1 MMYLV
6 WLAIGAVSGFVASLI
21 GRQSRNSMVINIGI
35 GILGALIGGFALT
48 RDPSAGA
55 HQQGFFQF
63 GSLLTAVAGAAILL
77 LVFNFV
83 RRGSD
88 K

>member
-6 WLAIGAVSGFVASLI
+6 WLVIGVVSGFVASLI
-21 GRQSRNSMVINIGI
+21 GRQSRNSMVINIAVGI
-35 GILGALIGGFALT
+35 VGALIGGFALT
-48 RDPSAGA
+48 RDASAGA

-63 GSLLTAVAGAAILL
+63 GSLLTAIAGAAILL
-77 LVFNFV
+77 LVFNLV
-83 RRGSD
+83 RRGAD